1 MKIKKAS
8 DKPMIIHQK
17 QKAEL
22 HICHNNEMKP
32 RLGNIKRINR
42 SPKIKSATLNVRD
55 STDIRLSKNNQIY
68 RLFSIKAKSEK
79 SNNSLKARASEND
92 LSYSKKK
99 LKIKD
104 SKLKTASLMGAN
116 KALNHMD
123 GGDEVRDAT
132 FTAYVAAKPIIGATK
147 KGAKLFK
154 EKELERKAKRIKKV
168 SSGKRLNRLEGLDNS
183 NDRLKEVA
191 KNKNKYSELTAAKK
205 KAKTRD
211 SYLKDYKVGGN
222 KNYFVSLRKRKK
234 LDSKKSGKSGKMKFF
249 IDRIVKGNQEK
260 TGPLNAIKSIVANT
274 MSAKL
279 KSAMALAGAGLLLLT
294 VLTSITV
301 LPIVGLVET
310 LYSSPF
316 AFFLPPLEDG
326 DTVTTVASSYMADF
340 KREIN
345 SMVDKHEGYDS
356 GKIVY
361 VNYEGVSVGNFNDI
375 VTIYMVL
382 YGTGDTATIMSEG
395 AKNNLKMVFDAMCS
409 YSTSSGTE
417 TITKDDGAVVTENV
431 LYVNVSLK
439 KYEEMM
445 TYYAF
450 TDDQIQMAREMMQM
464 FGSAS
469 GITPQSS
476 MTQEQ
481 IDEIVKKITDS
492 KQKEAVTFA
501 LTKVG
506 YPYSQDYR
514 DTGDYYDCSSLAF
527 YSWQN
532 AGVNISYNGMNT
544 AAAEAEGLDAAGRVV
559 NYEYLQPG
567 DLIFYSYEYNG
578 RYKNIS
584 HVAIY
589 VGDGYVVEAK
599 GTDYGV
605 TYNPVPSAG
614 KIVMIGRP

>member
-32 RLGNIKRINR
+32 RLGNIKCTNR

-55 STDIRLSKNNQIY
+55 SSDMRQGKNIQKY
-68 RLFSIKAKSEK
+68 RMVST
-79 SNNSLKARASEND
+79 KARIEKRKNTPKARTSEND
-92 LSYSKKK
+92 FTNAKKK

-116 KALNHMD
+116 KVLNHVD
-123 GGDEVRDAT
+123 GGDEVRDAA
-132 FTAYVAAKPIIGATK
+132 FTAYLTTKPIFGATK
-147 KGAKLFK
+147 KGAKHFK
-154 EKELERKAKRIKKV
+154 EQELARKANRIKKV
-168 SSGKRLNRLEGLDNS
+168 ASGKKLNKLEVSQSENY
-183 NDRLKEVA
+183 RLKEVA
-191 KNKNKYSELTAAKK
+191 KNKNKYSDLAVAKK
-205 KAKTRD
+205 KAKTKD
-211 SYLKDYKVGGN
+211 VYHKDYKVNGN
-222 KNYFVSLRKRKK
+222 KKYSVSLRKKS
-234 LDSKKSGKSGKMKFF
+234 DSKKSGKSGKMKFF
-249 IDRIVKGNQEK
+249 IDKIVSHNQEK
-260 TGPLNAIKSIVANT
+260 TGPVNAIKSIVSNT
-274 MSAKL
+274 MSAKA
-279 KSAMALAGAGLLLLT
+279 KSVMALAGAGLLLLT

-301 LPIVGLVET
+301 LPIVGIIET

-316 AFFLPPLEDG
+316 AFFLPPLENG
-326 DTVTTVASSYMADF
+326 ETVTTVAGAYMADF

-345 SMVDKHEGYDS
+345 TLANTHDGYDS
-356 GKIVY
+356 GRIVY
-361 VNYEGVSVGNFNDI
+361 VNYEGVSADNFNDVI
-375 VTIYMVL
+375 TIYMVL
-382 YGTGDTATIMSEG
+382 YGTGDTATIMSNG
-395 AKNNLKMVFDAMCS
+395 AKNNLKTLFDAMCS

-464 FGSAS
+464 LGSAG

-599 GTDYGV
+599 ETDYGV
-605 TYNPVPSAG
+605 TYNPVPSVG

>member
-1 MKIKKAS
+1 MDIKKAS

-22 HICHNNEMKP
+22 HICHNKEMKP
-32 RLGNIKRINR
+32 RPGNIKRTNR
-42 SPKIKSATLNVRD
+42 SPKIKSATLNVKE
-55 STDIRLSKNNQIY
+55 SSGIRVGKNTQKYRMLSN
-68 RLFSIKAKSEK
+68 RAKSDKRKNPSNQRVSEK
-79 SNNSLKARASEND
+79 YFADTKT
-92 LSYSKKK
+92 K

-104 SKLKTASLMGAN
+104 SKLKTARLIGAD

-123 GGDEVRDAT
+123 GGKEVRDAA
-132 FTAYVAAKPIIGATK
+132 FTAYVAAKPISGAAS

-154 EKELERKAKRIKKV
+154 EQELARKAKRIKKV
-168 SSGKRLNRLEGLDNS
+168 DSGKRLNRLEVSDNS

-205 KAKTRD
+205 KAKTRK
-211 SYLKDYKVGGN
+211 SYHNDYKMDGN
-222 KNYFVSLRKRKK
+222 KKASVSLGKRKK
-234 LDSKKSGKSGKMKFF
+234 SDTKKSGKSSKMKFF
-249 IDRIVKGNQEK
+249 IDKIVSGNQEK

-274 MSAKL
+274 MSAKV
-279 KSAMALAGAGLLLLT
+279 KSVMALAGAGLLLLT

-301 LPIVGLVET
+301 LPIVGIVET

-326 DTVTTVASSYMADF
+326 ETVTTVASAYMADF

-345 SMVDKHEGYDS
+345 TLANNHDGYDS
-356 GKIVY
+356 GRIVY
-361 VNYEGVSVGNFNDI
+361 VNYEGMSAGNFNDV

-382 YGTGDTATIMSEG
+382 YGTGDTATIMSNG
-395 AKNNLKMVFDAMCS
+395 AKNNLKTIFDSMCS
-409 YSTSSGTE
+409 YYTSSGTE
-417 TITKDDGAVVTENV
+417 TITKEDGATVTENV
-431 LYVNVSLK
+431 LYVNVTLK

-450 TDDQIQMAREMMQM
+450 TDEQIQMAREMMQM

-476 MTQEQ
+476 MSQEQ
-481 IDEIVKKITDS
+481 IDEIVKKISDS
-492 KQKEAVTFA
+492 KQKEAMTFA

-514 DTGDYYDCSSLAF
+514 DTGDYYDCSSLAY
-527 YSWQN
+527 YSWKN
-532 AGVNISYNGMNT
+532 AGVDISYNGMNT
-544 AAAEAEGLDAAGRVV
+544 AAAEAEGLEAAGRVV

-605 TYNPVPSAG
+605 TYNPVPSVG
-614 KIVMIGRP
+614 KIVLIGRP

>member
-32 RLGNIKRINR
+32 RLGNIKRTNR

-55 STDIRLSKNNQIY
+55 SSDMRLVKNIQKY
-68 RLFSIKAKSEK
+68 RMVST
-79 SNNSLKARASEND
+79 KARIEKRKNTPKARTSEND
-92 LSYSKKK
+92 FTNAKKK

-116 KALNHMD
+116 KALNHVD
-123 GGDEVRDAT
+123 GGDEVRDAA
-132 FTAYVAAKPIIGATK
+132 FTAYLTTKPIFGATK
-147 KGAKLFK
+147 KGAKHFK
-154 EKELERKAKRIKKV
+154 EQELARKANRIKKV
-168 SSGKRLNRLEGLDNS
+168 ASGKKLNKLEVSQSANY
-183 NDRLKEVA
+183 RLKEVA
-191 KNKNKYSELTAAKK
+191 KNKNKYSKLAVAKK
-205 KAKTRD
+205 KAKTKD
-211 SYLKDYKVGGN
+211 VYHKDYKVNGN
-222 KNYFVSLRKRKK
+222 KKYSVSLRKKS
-234 LDSKKSGKSGKMKFF
+234 DSKKSGKSGKMKFF
-249 IDRIVKGNQEK
+249 IDKIVSHNQEK

-345 SMVDKHEGYDS
+345 SLVDKHEGYDS

-361 VNYEGVSVGNFNDI
+361 VNYEGVSAGNFNDI

-395 AKNNLKMVFDAMCS
+395 AKNNLKTVFDAMCS

-464 FGSAS
+464 FGSAG

-605 TYNPVPSAG
+605 TYNPVPSVG

>member
-22 HICHNNEMKP
+22 HICHNKEMKP
-32 RLGNIKRINR
+32 KGTIKHVNR

-55 STDIRLSKNNQIY
+55 SSDMRLGKNIQKY
-68 RLFSIKAKSEK
+68 RMVST
-79 SNNSLKARASEND
+79 KARIEKRKNTHKARTSEND
-92 LSYSKKK
+92 FTNAKKK

-116 KALNHMD
+116 KALNHVD
-123 GGDEVRDAT
+123 GGDEVRDAA
-132 FTAYVAAKPIIGATK
+132 FTAYVTTKPISGAAS

-154 EKELERKAKRIKKV
+154 EQELARKAKRIKKV
-168 SSGKRLNRLEGLDNS
+168 DSGKKLNKLEVSQSANY
-183 NDRLKEVA
+183 RLKEVA
-191 KNKNKYSELTAAKK
+191 KNKKKYSELAVAKK
-205 KAKTRD
+205 KAKTKD
-211 SYLKDYKVGGN
+211 VYHKDYKVNGN
-222 KNYFVSLRKRKK
+222 KKYSVSFRKK
-234 LDSKKSGKSGKMKFF
+234 SDSKKSGKSGKMKFF
-249 IDRIVKGNQEK
+249 IDKIVSHNQEK

-316 AFFLPPLEDG
+316 AFFLPPLENG
-326 DTVTTVASSYMADF
+326 ETVTTVASAYMADF
-340 KREIN
+340 NREIN
-345 SMVDKHEGYDS
+345 TLANNHEGYDS

-361 VNYEGVSVGNFNDI
+361 VNYEGVSAGNFNDI

-395 AKNNLKMVFDAMCS
+395 AKNNLKTVFDAMCS

-514 DTGDYYDCSSLAF
+514 DTGDYYDCSSLAY
-527 YSWQN
+527 YSWKN
-532 AGVNISYNGMNT
+532 AGVDISYNGANT

-605 TYNPVPSAG
+605 TYNPVPSVG

>member
-1 MKIKKAS
+1 
-8 DKPMIIHQK
+8 MIIHQK

-32 RLGNIKRINR
+32 RLGNIKRTNR

-55 STDIRLSKNNQIY
+55 SSDMRLGKNIQKY
-68 RLFSIKAKSEK
+68 RMLST
-79 SNNSLKARASEND
+79 KARIEKRKNTPKARTSEND
-92 LSYSKKK
+92 FSNVKKK

-123 GGDEVRDAT
+123 GGDEVRDAA
-132 FTAYVAAKPIIGATK
+132 FTAYVAAKPIFGATK

-154 EKELERKAKRIKKV
+154 EQELARKANRIKKV
-168 SSGKRLNRLEGLDNS
+168 ASGKKLNKLEVSQSTNY
-183 NDRLKEVA
+183 RLKEVA
-191 KNKNKYSELTAAKK
+191 KNKNKYSELAVAKK
-205 KAKTRD
+205 KAKTKD
-211 SYLKDYKVGGN
+211 VYHKDYKVNGN
-222 KNYFVSLRKRKK
+222 KKYSVSLRKKS
-234 LDSKKSGKSGKMKFF
+234 DSKKSGKSGKMKFF
-249 IDRIVKGNQEK
+249 IDKIVSHNQEK

-345 SMVDKHEGYDS
+345 SLADKHEGYDS

-361 VNYEGVSVGNFNDI
+361 VNYEGVSAGNFNDI

-395 AKNNLKMVFDAMCS
+395 AKNNLKTVFDAMCS

-417 TITKDDGAVVTENV
+417 TITKDDGAVVMENV

-605 TYNPVPSAG
+605 TYNPVPSVG

>member
-1 MKIKKAS
+1 
-8 DKPMIIHQK
+8 
-17 QKAEL
+17 
-22 HICHNNEMKP
+22 
-32 RLGNIKRINR
+32 
-42 SPKIKSATLNVRD
+42 
-55 STDIRLSKNNQIY
+55 
-68 RLFSIKAKSEK
+68 
-79 SNNSLKARASEND
+79 
-92 LSYSKKK
+92 
-99 LKIKD
+99 
-104 SKLKTASLMGAN
+104 
-116 KALNHMD
+116 
-123 GGDEVRDAT
+123 
-132 FTAYVAAKPIIGATK
+132 
-147 KGAKLFK
+147 
-154 EKELERKAKRIKKV
+154 
-168 SSGKRLNRLEGLDNS
+168 
-183 NDRLKEVA
+183 
-191 KNKNKYSELTAAKK
+191 
-205 KAKTRD
+205 
-211 SYLKDYKVGGN
+211 
-222 KNYFVSLRKRKK
+222 
-234 LDSKKSGKSGKMKFF
+234 MKFF
-249 IDRIVKGNQEK
+249 IDKIVSHNQEK

-326 DTVTTVASSYMADF
+326 DTVTTVANSYMAGF

-345 SMVDKHEGYDS
+345 SLADKHEGYDS

-361 VNYEGVSVGNFNDI
+361 VNYEGVSAGNFNDI

-395 AKNNLKMVFDAMCS
+395 AKNNLKTVFDAMCS
-409 YSTSSGTE
+409 YSTSSVTE

-464 FGSAS
+464 FGSAG

-514 DTGDYYDCSSLAF
+514 DTGDYYDCSSLAY
-527 YSWQN
+527 YSWKN
-532 AGVNISYNGMNT
+532 AGVDISYNGANT
-544 AAAEAEGLDAAGRVV
+544 AAAEAEGLDVAGRVV

-605 TYNPVPSAG
+605 TYNPVPSVA

>member
-8 DKPMIIHQK
+8 DKPMIIRQK

-22 HICHNNEMKP
+22 HICHNNEIKT
-32 RLGNIKRINR
+32 RTGNIKRTNR
-42 SPKIKSATLNVRD
+42 SPKIRSATLNVRD
-55 STDIRLSKNNQIY
+55 SSDMRLGKIIQKY
-68 RLFSIKAKSEK
+68 RMVST
-79 SNNSLKARASEND
+79 KARIEKRKNTPKVRTSEND
-92 LSYSKKK
+92 FTNAKKK

-116 KALNHMD
+116 KALNHVD

-132 FTAYVAAKPIIGATK
+132 FTAYVAAKPIFGATK

-154 EKELERKAKRIKKV
+154 EQELARKANRIKKV
-168 SSGKRLNRLEGLDNS
+168 ASGKKLNKLEVSQSANY
-183 NDRLKEVA
+183 RFKEVA
-191 KNKNKYSELTAAKK
+191 KNKKKYSELAVAKK
-205 KAKTRD
+205 KAKTKD
-211 SYLKDYKVGGN
+211 VYHKDYKVNGN
-222 KNYFVSLRKRKK
+222 KKYSVSLRKKS
-234 LDSKKSGKSGKMKFF
+234 DSKKSGKSGKMKFF
-249 IDRIVKGNQEK
+249 IDKIVSHNQEK

-345 SMVDKHEGYDS
+345 SLVDKHEGYDS

-361 VNYEGVSVGNFNDI
+361 VNYEGVSAGNFNDI

-395 AKNNLKMVFDAMCS
+395 AKNNLKTVFDAMCS

-445 TYYAF
+445 IYYAF

-514 DTGDYYDCSSLAF
+514 DTGDYYDCSSLAY
-527 YSWQN
+527 YSWKN
-532 AGVNISYNGMNT
+532 AGVDISYNGANT

-605 TYNPVPSAG
+605 TYNPVPNVG